1 MGALSG
7 YRVLDLTDEKGMLST
22 RVLSDMGAEVIR
34 IEKPSVPSHTGSSD
48 YYYLNAGKKSI
59 RLNLVNKSGRDL
71 FRRLVKAADVLVET
85 EPPGYL
91 ESLGLGYSRLSEIN
105 PGLVMAA
112 ITHFGQSGP
121 YRNFKSSDLVS
132 GALGSW
138 LSVCGE
144 ERAPLQLFGNQAY
157 HTASLFAANGILL
170 ALWHR
175 HTTGR
180 GQYIDISIMECVAAT
195 LDHVLV
201 RYFYEGIVSG
211 RQGSRHWNN
220 AFRVFPCRDGHILF
234 SLHQQ
239 WDTLVEW
246 LASEGMAGDLGDEKW
261 RDREE
266 RNRGIDH
273 IIKVLERWTLNHS
286 VGELVEKGQLM
297 HFPWARVTS
306 IPELLSSPQ
315 LAERNYFADIEYP
328 EAGPKYKALGA
339 PVKMSG
345 SPWRAEGKVPG
356 ASEHN
361 LEIYHG
367 LLGLSEREIKT
378 LEKNGVI

>member
-1 MGALSG
+1 MQASEISG
-7 YRVLDLTDEKGMLST
+7 LILAD
-22 RVLSDMGAEVIR
+22 
-34 IEKPSVPSHTGSSD
+34 
-48 YYYLNAGKKSI
+48 
-59 RLNLVNKSGRDL
+59 KSGQDL
-71 FRRLVKAADVLVET
+71 FRRLVKTADVLVET
-85 EPPGYL
+85 EAPGYL
-91 ESLGLGYSRLSEIN
+91 ESLGLGYSSLSEIN

-132 GALGSW
+132 GALGGW

-144 ERAPLQLFGNQAY
+144 ERAPLKLFGNQAY

-175 HTTGR
+175 HTTGK

-220 AFRVFPCRDGHILF
+220 AFRVFPCRDGYILL

-239 WDTLVEW
+239 WETLVEW

-273 IIKVLERWTLNHS
+273 IIKVLERWTLSHN

-306 IPELLSSPQ
+306 IPELLNSPQ
-315 LAERNYFADIEYP
+315 LAERNYFTDIEYP
-328 EAGPKYKALGA
+328 EAGRKYKSPGA

-345 SPWRAEGKVPG
+345 SPWRAGGRVPEAG
-356 ASEHN
+356 EHN

-378 LEKNGVI
+378 LEKDGVI